1 MRANPSTQD
10 PLRRDRRGGRSAT
23 PQDPILAELFS
34 VERLEQHARTLA
46 AAQKVSDNTH
56 RGRPVHPRVA
66 ENGQILLESY
76 RLLAR
81 AIKDERS
88 ITPAAEWLVD
98 NYPIVDEQL
107 REIRDD
113 LPRNYYH
120 ELPKLTD
127 GHLAGYPRVLGLA
140 WAYLAHTDSRVDPE
154 SLRRMVLAYQEVEP
168 LTIGELWA
176 IAISLRI
183 LLVENL
189 RRLSEQ
195 IVLSRTARQSADVIA
210 DRLLGLGQG
219 SPEASATSLRRI
231 LPDKLPTAASVQ
243 LFQRLRDQD
252 PAVTP
257 ALALLEKRLV
267 AEGTTAEETVR
278 LEHQRQATMNVTVRN
293 VITSMRLISSLD
305 WAQFVEGVGVVDE
318 ILRAGS
324 SFARL
329 DFDTRDSYR
338 KAIEELARG
347 LDLDRGR
354 RCSQGGRDGQRG
366 TARCRRGS
374 ASRSSVS
381 GSRLL
386 LDLRRPRHARA
397 RARRAGAIVDS
408 APAGVRPVPG
418 DGIPRDICDPHGPRP
433 CRAARALA
441 EPGRRLRR
449 DRHHHIARGHPRLRP
464 RGCPRQLDGH
474 QGARPETAPA
484 IGPRRRDSI

>member
-46 AAQKVSDNTH
+46 AAQKVSDTTH
-56 RGRPVHPRVA
+56 RGHPVHPRVA

-195 IVLSRTARQSADVIA
+195 IVLSRSARQSADGIA
-210 DRLLGLGQG
+210 DRLLGLGQE
-219 SPEASATSLRRI
+219 SPEISPTSLRRVAARQVADGRERAA
-231 LPDKLPTAASVQ
+231 LPAATRSG
-243 LFQRLRDQD
+243 
-252 PAVTP
+252 PGGHA
-257 ALALLEKRLV
+257 
-267 AEGTTAEETVR
+267 G
-278 LEHQRQATMNVTVRN
+278 
-293 VITSMRLISSLD
+293 S
-305 WAQFVEGVGVVDE
+305 GVVGEATRRRGNHRRGNGSAGAPAPGDDE
-318 ILRAGS
+318 RHGPQRDHEHAPHLI
-324 SFARL
+324 ARL
-329 DFDTRDSYR
+329 G
-338 KAIEELARG
+338 AIR
-347 LDLDRGR
+347 RGR
-354 RCSQGGRDGQRG
+354 RRGRRD
-366 TARCRRGS
+366 
-374 ASRSSVS
+374 
-381 GSRLL
+381 
-386 LDLRRPRHARA
+386 
-397 RARRAGAIVDS
+397 
-408 APAGVRPVPG
+408 PAGR
-418 DGIPRDICDPHGPRP
+418 
-433 CRAARALA
+433 
-441 EPGRRLRR
+441 
-449 DRHHHIARGHPRLRP
+449 
-464 RGCPRQLDGH
+464 
-474 QGARPETAPA
+474 
-484 IGPRRRDSI
+484 